1 MTWKSSHVT
10 AAPIK
15 ISEVPPNDL
24 PLSEIVNGA
33 SANPRLFLYEL
44 FSELVLMDVG
54 QAGIEHNCYCTRV
67 GVEYRGVNQNSCHSG
82 TSYEV
87 MHSC

>member
-1 MTWKSSHVT
+1 MHS
-10 AAPIK
+10 APFDPIATVLH
-15 ISEVPPNDL
+15 IGAL
-24 PLSEIVNGA
+24 IVNGA

-54 QAGIEHNCYCTRV
+54 QVGIEHNSYFTRV
-67 GVEYRGVNQNSCHSG
+67 GVEYRGVNRNSCHSG